1 MTLNTLAVLIFLTG
15 FLLVI
20 GIQQLFAPRETSVA
34 KRVKNISSRQAETR
48 SPDKKQEKM
57 DMPRKILSAF
67 GNFRIFNRLGK
78 RMDKQLE
85 ESDIPLSGGEF
96 TALAAAS
103 ILITT
108 LLFFSLTMNP
118 ISGAAAG
125 LVVGIIPFFLVNRS
139 RQKRLTGFN
148 SQICDALSIMSN
160 SLRAGFSFLQ
170 SMDMVKKEMPDPIS
184 KEFDRTFRE
193 VNLGASTDRALQN
206 LAKRVNSD
214 DLDLLITAVLIQRQ
228 IGGNLAEVLDKIAET
243 IRERVRL
250 QGEIR
255 TLTAQGRLSG
265 MVIGALPI
273 LLALFMLTMNPSY
286 LMELV
291 INPIGRI
298 MLMMAIAGEV
308 VGFLCIKKITQ
319 IKV

>member
-1 MTLNTLAVLIFLTG
+1 MNLNTLAVLTFITG
-15 FLLVI
+15 FLLI
-20 GIQQLFAPRETSVA
+20 LGIQQLFVPRETSVA
-34 KRVKNISSRQAETR
+34 KRVKNISRGEDAQ
-48 SPDKKQEKM
+48 PLDKKPEKM
-57 DMPRKILSAF
+57 DLPRKLLAVF
-67 GNFRIFNRLGK
+67 GKSRAFNRMG
-78 RMDKQLE
+78 RGMDKQLE

-96 TALAAAS
+96 TALVVAS
-103 ILITT
+103 ALMTI
-108 LLFFSLTMNP
+108 LFFFSITMNP
-118 ISGAAAG
+118 ISAMAAG
-125 LVVGIIPFFLVNRS
+125 LAMGFIPFFLVKRA
-139 RQKRLTGFN
+139 RHKRLSNFN
-148 SQICDALSIMSN
+148 GQICDALSIMSN

-206 LAKRVNSD
+206 MAKRVNSD

-265 MVIGALPI
+265 IVIGALPVV
-273 LLALFMLTMNPSY
+273 LALFMLIMNPTY
-286 LMELV
+286 LMEL
-291 INPIGRI
+291 IHNPIGRM
-298 MLMMAIAGEV
+298 MLLAAVAGEAI
-308 VGFLCIKKITQ
+308 GFMFINKIVKIQ
-319 IKV
+319 V